1 MKYEISSEHK
11 QLLVRLMKVGSKGI
25 IILIAAV
32 MSFKFMSW
40 NSFKLDQ
47 VAAIARELGKEPPAM
62 NLDISL
68 QGGLGRRPIQKSFA
82 FNEKG
87 NYYIINQFDIRDY
100 IQHIQ
105 DEATVSDN
113 MKITLNG
120 REMASFMLFQFKQ
133 YNVLFTGGYYFV
145 FLNPDSRIVETKG
158 KIIGL
163 DQSFPRIESSL
174 FKLAAMGTSTGNA
187 GNEEKKEI
195 ISQYFQE
202 VEKEL
207 TYGNARVSISLP
219 GSYKKGTLYEIVFDY
234 KVSGGVKPGVMLA
247 PISKK
252 YELDITMEGNY
263 RRAGLLF
270 SPQIDIESPMLYL
283 FVRAKGKKGHFDGTV
298 SFKDISVYCYK
309 DEYPWLKEFVSQ
321 VAYFDIIDKMKE
333 EFIGVKFF

>member
-1 MKYEISSEHK
+1 
-11 QLLVRLMKVGSKGI
+11 MKVGSKGI

-120 REMASFMLFQFKQ
+120 REMAYRFEK
-133 YNVLFTGGYYFV
+133 VEV
-145 FLNPDSRIVETKG
+145 NPK
-158 KIIGL
+158 L
-163 DQSFPRIESSL
+163 DDKMF
-174 FKLAAMGTSTGNA
+174 
-187 GNEEKKEI
+187 
-195 ISQYFQE
+195 
-202 VEKEL
+202 
-207 TYGNARVSISLP
+207 
-219 GSYKKGTLYEIVFDY
+219 
-234 KVSGGVKPGVMLA
+234 
-247 PISKK
+247 
-252 YELDITMEGNY
+252 
-263 RRAGLLF
+263 
-270 SPQIDIESPMLYL
+270 
-283 FVRAKGKKGHFDGTV
+283 
-298 SFKDISVYCYK
+298 
-309 DEYPWLKEFVSQ
+309 EFVVPSKALVMDATDDTIQ
-321 VAYFDIIDKMKE
+321 LLRQASE
-333 EFIGVKFF
+333 GTEVKSDTDNGE